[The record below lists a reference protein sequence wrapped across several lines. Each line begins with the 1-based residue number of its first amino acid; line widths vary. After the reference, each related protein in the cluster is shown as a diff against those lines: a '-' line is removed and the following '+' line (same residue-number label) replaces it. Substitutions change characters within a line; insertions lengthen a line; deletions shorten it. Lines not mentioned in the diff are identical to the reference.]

1 MINVDDITKGNIKEH
16 NPNWPQI
23 PDHSYRILIIGGYGS
38 RKTNSLFNL
47 INQQPDI
54 DKMYLY
60 TKDPYETKYK
70 FLIKKRE
77 DARTKHFNDSKSF
90 IECSNDIDDIYKN
103 IKEYNPYKKRKIL
116 IVFNINADMIHN
128 KKLKP
133 IVTELFI
140 RGIKLNTSLLFIK

>member
-103 IKEYNPYKKRKIL
+103 IKEYNPYKKCKIL